1 MESFKR
7 MMRMSLYVY
16 RDDIEGMKRLYE
28 VHGEGIHDIE
38 KTAMANLLCVSSA
51 SMLLCLHGMGVDL
64 DDFVFR
70 TSGSVLH
77 RAIKYNESD
86 KIASLIRICKEP
98 GGCKLRTTN
107 ADGYNALHYACYYG
121 NLDLVKVILT
131 IDEGMLDIRLYTSF
145 SVRLGI
151 VVPSYLSHKGEETML
166 PFALSA
172 IDLAA
177 VVGYKDIV
185 YYLSSRSAEVIEGT
199 PTERI
204 LNANR

>member
-38 KTAMANLLCVSSA
+38 KSAMTNILCVSSA

-64 DDFVFR
+64 NAFQMDD
-70 TSGSVLH
+70 TVLH

-86 KIASLIRICKEP
+86 KIALLIRICKEP
-98 GGCKLRTTN
+98 GGCALRRTN
-107 ADGYNALHYACYYG
+107 SDGYNALHYACYYG
-121 NLDLVKVILT
+121 NLNLVKVILT
-131 IDEGMLDIRLYTSF
+131 IDKRMLDIRTYSDHLIMWGMSM
-145 SVRLGI
+145 
-151 VVPSYLSHKGEETML
+151 HK
-166 PFALSA
+166 FSA

-177 VVGYKDIV
+177 VAGHKDIV
-185 YYLSSRSAEVIEGT
+185 YYLSSRSAKVIGGT
-199 PTERI
+199 LTERI
-204 LNANR
+204 LDANR